1 MESQLR
7 SEPEAE
13 NSTLS
18 LAVLSGAEDIV
29 ELLLENDRSIL
40 QFSEEHS
47 HLNPLHLAAYHRNPE
62 IAEILLANGAKL
74 NIVDELENT
83 PLMVA
88 TDRKVESI
96 MRMLLCPRTEDEDLQ
111 LDVPDQYG
119 LTPLML
125 AASLGYEVGVRVLL
139 DSGADLGA
147 ICIKSW
153 DSHESNMRTA
163 LDYAILHLQDNIVEL
178 ILAEEYRSI
187 FRDSWVE
194 VPDKISASRMMRS
207 RFVETVQENET
218 PASAVYMPYLSYATQ
233 CREEEGEE
241 PFSPTPDVEDDPKN
255 VLQALRAEKYKYEQ
269 LLSTYKPGVIH
280 GSSTLDEW
288 YYHFASDQEASKDRK
303 ARNESQV
310 VTKGLPG
317 KIEDKDF
324 WPLIRVNQLWI
335 WTIADKWLI
344 TASSHPIDGKKN
356 VLLEGVVDHLT
367 KQTESG
373 GSRSLPGS
381 TAEMSR
387 LIIDFCISSYETLP
401 KASRKSSSTT
411 LGVNGT
417 AEEPALRS
425 PTWQF
430 APNPP
435 ASVEYPPEL
444 LSMRQM
450 FSNSINKI
458 GIDEA
463 NLFAKFSSEAGEILA
478 TMNDEN
484 QIEEFQVALG
494 IKKPGV
500 ESCQAVIDD
509 KSTRKDTDNE
519 LERKRQARI
528 KNNLVAIRK
537 AEDLSSRIK
546 DIRDE
551 LNILKAVAQYQRDVQ
566 REMQKLPGSQEA
578 GLSASHVVNDI
589 KEMDKVAD
597 RIQTSVNNTLS
608 LQQTTVS
615 LEMSMAANDQSKLS
629 MKQGKTLMVFTVVTI
644 LFVRH
649 TTRVELF

>member
-1 MESQLR
+1 
-7 SEPEAE
+7 
-13 NSTLS
+13 
-18 LAVLSGAEDIV
+18 
-29 ELLLENDRSIL
+29 
-40 QFSEEHS
+40 
-47 HLNPLHLAAYHRNPE
+47 
-62 IAEILLANGAKL
+62 
-74 NIVDELENT
+74 
-83 PLMVA
+83 
-88 TDRKVESI
+88 
-96 MRMLLCPRTEDEDLQ
+96 
-111 LDVPDQYG
+111 
-119 LTPLML
+119 
-125 AASLGYEVGVRVLL
+125 
-139 DSGADLGA
+139 
-147 ICIKSW
+147 
-153 DSHESNMRTA
+153 
-163 LDYAILHLQDNIVEL
+163 
-178 ILAEEYRSI
+178 
-187 FRDSWVE
+187 
-194 VPDKISASRMMRS
+194 
-207 RFVETVQENET
+207 
-218 PASAVYMPYLSYATQ
+218 MPYLSYVTQ

-241 PFSPTPDVEDDPKN
+241 PFSPTPDVEDDPKK
-255 VLQALRAEKYKYEQ
+255 VLKALRTEKYKYEQ
-269 LLSTYKPGVIH
+269 LLSTYREGVIH

-335 WTIADKWLI
+335 WTIAIKWLI

-387 LIIDFCISSYETLP
+387 LIIDFCIASYETLP
-401 KASRKSSSTT
+401 KASRKSSPTT
-411 LGVNGT
+411 LGVNGI
-417 AEEPALRS
+417 AEEPALQS

-430 APNPP
+430 APNPQS
-435 ASVEYPPEL
+435 SVEYPPEL

-458 GIDEA
+458 GNDEA

-484 QIEEFQVALG
+484 KIEEFQVALG
-494 IKKPGV
+494 IKKAGE
-500 ESCQAVIDD
+500 ESCQVVTDD
-509 KSTRKDTDNE
+509 KPTRKDTDNE

-578 GLSASHVVNDI
+578 GLSAPHVVNDI

-597 RIQTSVNNTLS
+597 RIQTSGENLVSVSIAFFIPLAGYAIYSDQVVQHLSAPFRKAIGNTSDSENSKSAIAKRS
-608 LQQTTVS
+608 LPSSEQIS
-615 LEMSMAANDQSKLS
+615 RSGHD
-629 MKQGKTLMVFTVVTI
+629 GTI
-644 LFVRH
+644 LELQYPPLQREPSLIRNFRRQESGEIGSDGSSSWGLRGEDSWPSNQERRDPDLLSRGWKRSEGKH
-649 TTRVELF
+649 VESRGLYTV